1 MTFKQVF
8 GGLLCLILTQFVY
21 GQTLLQLTAGIQR
34 RQILEAPITRAAV
47 GDPKLLSVQVLSN
60 TEVLLTPKNAG
71 NTNFTLWT
79 RDGAVRE
86 FAVIITPNGVVTEN
100 SMRASQLG
108 GKTLVN
114 GETASLADHARAM
127 GLMTADN
134 AVDSTEQTGG
144 VQVQTDIKIVEISRT
159 SLKEAGFFF
168 GVNRPAFTF
177 ATGAAGSYQG
187 VQNQNDAFTLL
198 SSGGFLPSATAQ
210 SIVIGRARSQVLS
223 VISALQSNGFAYTL
237 AEPSLVS
244 LSGQGATFLAGGE
257 FPYPASNRNG
267 DIQISFKEF
276 GVRLQLTPTVIDQ
289 RRIMLKVAPEVSE
302 LDFSNG
308 VSTAGVKVPGLRT
321 RRADTSIQMAPGESF
336 IISGL
341 ISGTTLSQ
349 IDKFPGLADLPI
361 LGAFFR
367 SSHFSREDRELIMIV
382 TPHLVDPIS
391 RTASLPDPAGDYR
404 HYTPGF
410 GDMLFGDP
418 TDPGDKTPARS
429 SQTVGFSR

>member
-1 MTFKQVF
+1 MSFRYLF
-8 GGLLCLILTQFVY
+8 GGLLLALASFADSAPKPMELIV
-21 GQTLLQLTAGIQR
+21 GIQQR
-34 RQILEAPITRAAV
+34 HSLDAPITRAAV
-47 GDPKLLSVQVLSN
+47 GDPRVLSVQVLSN
-60 TEVLLTPKNAG
+60 REVLLTPKTAG
-71 NTNFTLWT
+71 NTNLTLWA
-79 RDGAVRE
+79 RDGAVDE
-86 FAVIITPNGVVTEN
+86 FAVTVTPNGIIAKD
-100 SMRASQLG
+100 SMRAAQIG
-108 GKTLVN
+108 GKTLVT
-114 GETASLADHARAM
+114 GDTTSLAEHARAM
-127 GLMTADN
+127 SLMAPDS
-134 AVDSTEQTGG
+134 AVDSTEQSGG

-177 ATGAAGSYQG
+177 ATGAAGSFQG
-187 VQNQNDAFTLL
+187 VQNQGDAFSLL
-198 SSGGFLPSATAQ
+198 STGGFLPSATAQ

-276 GVRLQLTPTVIDQ
+276 GVRLQLTPTVIDA

-302 LDFSNG
+302 LDFSSG
-308 VSTAGVKVPGLRT
+308 VSTGGVKVPGLRT

-391 RTASLPDPAGDYR
+391 RAASLPDPAGQYR
-404 HYTPGF
+404 HYVPGF
-410 GDMLFGDP
+410 GDLLFGDP
-418 TDPGDKTPARS
+418 TDPGHSPGHF